1 MALLQ
6 LQMHDT
12 GEHAVDA
19 CVKQSEDHHWI
30 HYSAEL
36 IGELTADHV
45 ELVRLYGEI
54 EDLTIRGRYTLIS
67 AALDAFKAKFE
78 SHILNENLRFYCYL
92 EDRLTE
98 SPDDLKRIKECRTEL
113 NAIARDVVTFLR
125 KYRSW
130 GVRFT
135 NGKAFLDEL
144 RCAGALLV
152 HRVDREE
159 KDLYPLYMP

>member
-1 MALLQ
+1 MY
-6 LQMHDT
+6 DT
-12 GEHAVDA
+12 GEHSVDA
-19 CVKQSEDHHWI
+19 CPKQSGDPHWI

-36 IGELTADHV
+36 IDELTADHS
-45 ELVRLYGEI
+45 ELMKMYNEI
-54 EDLTIRGRYTLIS
+54 EDMAISGRYTTIP
-67 AALDAFKAKFE
+67 AALETFKTRFE
-78 SHILNENLRFYCYL
+78 SHIFNENLRFYCYL
-92 EDRLTE
+92 EDRLAG
-98 SPDDLKRIKECRTEL
+98 SADALKRIKEYRTEL

-144 RCAGALLV
+144 RCVGALLV

-159 KDLYPLYMP
+159 KDLYPLYLP